1 MIFHIVYFP
10 PWANK
15 THTHTHT
22 HTPAGKRNQIQVKL
36 LKDWYIRRQDKTM
49 ITNTEGEIILNVAE
63 KSRKMKTRIWIY
75 NYDLLFIYW
84 WPWLKNFSREVKWSE
99 ITSLVSISETLWTVA
114 CQAPPF
120 RIFQGR
126 ILKWAAV
133 SFSRG
138 SFQPRDW
145 TWFSRIAG
153 RLFTIWTTRE
163 FPLIERWR
171 QDWMSSGDN

>member
-22 HTPAGKRNQIQVKL
+22 HTCGEKESDSGKATERLIHQKT
-36 LKDWYIRRQDKTM
+36 RQDNDYKHR
-49 ITNTEGEIILNVAE
+49 GRDYFNVAE

-126 ILKWAAV
+126 ILEWAAV